1 MIMILINYNNIFIT
15 IIIIIIIVNL
25 LCAICIASEAPE

>member
-15 IIIIIIIVNL
+15 IIIIIIVNL